1 MARNRKKVSLYEVI
15 SKSSPKSG
23 YGKTLKDRPPEESY
37 SEEPTTAQTAIP
49 ASGRTAYWPRKP
61 KIIQLNAG
69 RIEISLPYQLAIA
82 LLLGLVLLVLIGVWL
97 GQTGYL
103 SKQRITGSVAKIL
116 KTGPNAEGQGGANTG
131 RRVDVDGKIS
141 PGGVR
146 ETTTGESKGNNRIV
160 IQTYRARADLEPVQ
174 TYFGQCGIETEI
186 IPIDNQ
192 WILVTKAKYE
202 EKPERSGTDGYVAL
216 RNIIELGAKY
226 KAPSGYEPF
235 GAKSFETAYGMKFDD

>member
-1 MARNRKKVSLYEVI
+1 V
-15 SKSSPKSG
+15 
-23 YGKTLKDRPPEESY
+23 
-37 SEEPTTAQTAIP
+37 QF
-49 ASGRTAYWPRKP
+49 
-61 KIIQLNAG
+61 NAG

-103 SKQRITGSVAKIL
+103 SKQRITGSVKKIL
-116 KTGPNAEGQGGANTG
+116 KPNAEGQGGANRG

-141 PGGVR
+141 PGVR

-202 EKPERSGTDGYVAL
+202 EKPERPGTDGYVAL
-216 RNIIELGAKY
+216 QNIIELGAKY
-226 KAPSGYEPF
+226 KAPKGYEPF

>member
-15 SKSSPKSG
+15 SKSSPKSS
-23 YGKTLKDRPPEESY
+23 YGKTLKERPPEESD
-37 SEEPTTAQTAIP
+37 SDEPTTAKTAIP
-49 ASGRTAYWPRKP
+49 ASGRAAYWPRKP
-61 KIIQLNAG
+61 KIIQMNAG

-82 LLLGLVLLVLIGVWL
+82 LRLGLVLLVLVGVWL

-116 KTGPNAEGQGGANTG
+116 KTGPNAETDIGN
-131 RRVDVDGKIS
+131 RVDVDGKIS
-141 PGGVR
+141 PGVR

-160 IQTYRARADLEPVQ
+160 IQTYGASADLEPVQ

-192 WILVTKAKYE
+192 WILVTKTKYE
-202 EKPERSGTDGYVAL
+202 EKPERPGTDGYVAL
-216 RNIIELGAKY
+216 QNIIELGAKY
-226 KAPSGYEPF
+226 KAPPGYEPF

>member
-15 SKSSPKSG
+15 SKSSPKSS
-23 YGKTLKDRPPEESY
+23 YGKTLKERPPEESD
-37 SEEPTTAQTAIP
+37 SDEPTTAQTAMP
-49 ASGRTAYWPRKP
+49 ASGRAAYWPRKP

-69 RIEISLPYQLAIA
+69 RLEISLPYQLAIA

-116 KTGPNAEGQGGANTG
+116 KTGPNAETDIGNRANI
-131 RRVDVDGKIS
+131 DEKK
-141 PGGVR
+141 PPGVR

-160 IQTYRARADLEPVQ
+160 IQTYRARADLEQVQ

-186 IPIDNQ
+186 REIGGTFY
-192 WILVTKAKYE
+192 LVTRNKYDN
-202 EKPERSGTDGYVAL
+202 PGRQGTDGAIAKQE
-216 RNIIELGAKY
+216 IIKFGAQY
-226 KAPSGYEPF
+226 KAPEGYETFAPNLF
-235 GAKSFETAYGMKFDD
+235 RDAYGMKFDD

>member
-15 SKSSPKSG
+15 SKSSPKSS
-23 YGKTLKDRPPEESY
+23 YGKKLKELPPEESD
-37 SEEPTTAQTAIP
+37 SAEPTTAQTAIP
-49 ASGRTAYWPRKP
+49 ASGRAGYWPRKP
-61 KIIQLNAG
+61 KIVQLNAG

-103 SKQRITGSVAKIL
+103 SKQRMTGSVAKIL
-116 KTGPNAEGQGGANTG
+116 KTGPNEENDIGNRANI
-131 RRVDVDGKIS
+131 DEKKPS
-141 PGGVR
+141 GVP
-146 ETTTGESKGNNRIV
+146 ETETGESKGNNRIV
-160 IQTYRARADLEPVQ
+160 IQTYRTRTDLEPVQ

-216 RNIIELGAKY
+216 QNIIELGAKY
-226 KAPSGYEPF
+226 KPPPGYEPF
-235 GAKSFETAYGMKFDD
+235 GASSFQTAYGMKFDD

>member
-1 MARNRKKVSLYEVI
+1 LTMARNRKKVSLYEVI

-23 YGKTLKDRPPEESY
+23 YGKTLKERPPEESD

-49 ASGRTAYWPRKP
+49 DTGRTAYWPKKP

-116 KTGPNAEGQGGANTG
+116 KPNAETDIGN
-131 RRVDVDGKIS
+131 RVDVDGKIS

-160 IQTYRARADLEPVQ
+160 IQTYHARADLEPVQ

-186 IPIDNQ
+186 IPIDNK

-202 EKPERSGTDGYVAL
+202 EKPESPGTDGYVAL
-216 RNIIELGAKY
+216 QNIIELGAKY
-226 KAPSGYEPF
+226 KAPPGYEPF
-235 GAKSFETAYGMKFDD
+235 GAKSFGTAFGMKFDD

>member
-15 SKSSPKSG
+15 SKSSPKSS
-23 YGKTLKDRPPEESY
+23 YGKTLKERPPEESD
-37 SEEPTTAQTAIP
+37 SDEPTTAQTAMP
-49 ASGRTAYWPRKP
+49 ASGRAAYWPRKP

-103 SKQRITGSVAKIL
+103 SKQRITGSAKKILNSGSNKETNSGNRAKIDENE
-116 KTGPNAEGQGGANTG
+116 KS
-131 RRVDVDGKIS
+131 DI
-141 PGGVR
+141 R
-146 ETTTGESKGNNRIV
+146 ETITGESKGNNRIV
-160 IQTYRARADLEPVQ
+160 IQTYRARADLEQVQ

-192 WILVTKAKYE
+192 WFLVTKAKYE
-202 EKPERSGTDGYVAL
+202 EDPKRPGTDGYVAIQ
-216 RNIIELGAKY
+216 NIIELGAKY
-226 KAPSGYEPF
+226 KAPQGYEPF